1 MKPITKFTAGIVTG
15 IAFLLG
21 AATGGLA
28 DGVLQEITVGIRP
41 LQYYFNGTLAENN
54 NGLYF
59 NGVKHV
65 PLGFIYEGTTY
76 VPLRFV
82 AEGLGQEVGYDGKK
96 NIIWVGTKPELNEK
110 GSSSGQETK
119 TPVSQNDKTPEAY
132 LGITTGELVKI
143 LGQPA
148 RKDQGAYGFDWWVY
162 NQDLSN
168 YLQVGVKNDQVV
180 AFYTNSRQWSTHNI
194 KLGTERDTV
203 IRQLKLADKVQA
215 NYDGISYTF
224 SMPAETF
231 KKRALIIQDQLVTE
245 FFFDIHDGGKLT
257 AVQVTDLETFLRSD
271 FSYSVSISYASGKKL
286 PEKPRLS
293 PEQQEAVTKAY
304 ERQIFDLANSARVQR
319 GLPPLE
325 WNEEAASV
333 ARSHSKDMLSN
344 NFFSHTS
351 PNTGSMGDRLKKA
364 GINYRTA
371 GENIAYGQ
379 SDSINAH
386 EGWMNSPGHRQNIL
400 SKDFKTLG
408 VGVAGKY
415 YTQNFVTY

>member
-162 NQDLSN
+162 NQDFSN

>member
-1 MKPITKFTAGIVTG
+1 VKPITKFAAGILTG
-15 IAFLLG
+15 IALSVG

-28 DGVLQEITVGIRP
+28 GGILQEITVGIRP
-41 LQYYFNGTLAENN
+41 FQYYFNGTLAENT

-59 NGVKHV
+59 NGVKNV

-82 AEGLGQEVGYDGKK
+82 AESMGQEVGYDGEN
-96 NIIWVGTKPELNEK
+96 NIIWVGVQPELNQT
-110 GSSSGQETK
+110 GSLPAGK
-119 TPVSQNDKTPEAY
+119 TQPTVSQNEKTPEAY
-132 LGITTGELVKI
+132 LGISAGELVKI

-148 RKDQGAYGFDWWVY
+148 RKDPGEYGFDWWIY
-162 NQDLSN
+162 NRDYSN
-168 YLQVGVKNDQVV
+168 YLQVGVKDDKVV
-180 AFYTNSRQWSTHNI
+180 AFYTNSRHWNTNSI
-194 KLGTERDTV
+194 KLGTERNTV
-203 IRQLKLADKVQA
+203 IQQLKITDKVHA

-224 SMPAETF
+224 SIPAETF
-231 KKRALIIQDQLVTE
+231 KQRALKVEDQLVTE
-245 FFFDIHDGGKLT
+245 FFFDLHDGQKLT
-257 AVQVTDLETFLRSD
+257 AVQVTDLETFLQSD
-271 FSYSVSISYASGKKL
+271 LNYSVSISYSGTKKL
-286 PEKPRLS
+286 PEKPQLS
-293 PEQQEAVTKAY
+293 QAQLETVIKAY
-304 ERQIFDLANSARVQR
+304 ERQIFDLANSVRVQR

-325 WNEEAASV
+325 WNEEAATV
-333 ARSHSKDMLSN
+333 ARAHSKDMLKN

-351 PNTGSMGDRLKKA
+351 PNTGSMGNRLKKA

-386 EGWMNSPGHRQNIL
+386 EGWMNSLGHRQNIL
-400 SKDFKTLG
+400 NKDFKTLG